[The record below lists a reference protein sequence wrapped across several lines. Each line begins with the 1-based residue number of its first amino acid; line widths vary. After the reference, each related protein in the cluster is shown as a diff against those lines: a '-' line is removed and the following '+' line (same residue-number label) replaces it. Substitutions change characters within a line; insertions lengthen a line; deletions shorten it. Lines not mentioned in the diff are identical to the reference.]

1 MKNMLLIA
9 ALAFGTA
16 GFAQDKAAT
25 MEVPHEKCL
34 LSADKENLAALGLNA
49 EQMEKVLAL
58 QTECREKHATKEKG
72 MDAKAKASTGE
83 RLQAILTPQQVQHW
97 NTWCAKDKADA
108 TPMKKTDMASEKK

>member
-34 LSADKENLAALGLNA
+34 LSADKENLAALGLNG

-72 MDAKAKASTGE
+72 M
-83 RLQAILTPQQVQHW
+83 
-97 NTWCAKDKADA
+97 
-108 TPMKKTDMASEKK
+108 